1 MHLDLKLTGTL
12 LFMESTATW
21 VITIGVLA
29 GIIIFDLSLAIIRR
43 NKPTTIF
50 ESAFWT
56 VIYIGTAIAFGALL
70 PHWTSQQSQKEF
82 FAGWLT
88 EYALSVDN
96 IFVFI
101 ILLTHLKVQKEKQQL
116 VLLLG
121 IMLTIGIRGL
131 LIPLGAALISRFSS
145 IFFLFGAFLI
155 YTAYT
160 LAKENEDEEW
170 KEGRVVASLKAR
182 GLSIF
187 SIALI
192 ALGLTNLVFS
202 LDSIPAI
209 FGLTK
214 DAYIVTTAN
223 VFALMGL
230 RQLYF
235 LLEGLLA
242 RLIFLSK
249 GLSFI
254 LAFIGLKMI
263 MEAFHGIGIH
273 ELAGVHI
280 PEVSLEVS
288 LGVIVASLAITT
300 VASLTA
306 TRKDGTAIV

>member
-1 MHLDLKLTGTL
+1 
-12 LFMESTATW
+12 MESTSTW
-21 VITIGVLA
+21 IITIAVLA
-29 GIIIFDLSLAIIRR
+29 GIILFDLGIAVIRR
-43 NKPTTIF
+43 NKATSMF
-50 ESAFWT
+50 EASFWT
-56 VIYIGTAIAFGALL
+56 FFYIGTAIAFGALL
-70 PHWTSQQSQKEF
+70 PRWASEQGQKEF

-101 ILLTHLKVQKEKQQL
+101 IILASLKVQKEMQQL

-121 IMLTIGIRGL
+121 IMLTIAIRGL
-131 LIPLGAALISRFSS
+131 LIPLGAALISRFASV
-145 IFFLFGAFLI
+145 FFLFGIFLI
-155 YTAYT
+155 YTAWQ
-160 LAKENEDEEW
+160 LAKENEDDEW
-170 KEGRVVASLKAR
+170 KEGKVVALLKKR
-182 GLSIF
+182 GF
-187 SIALI
+187 STFAIALV

-214 DAYIVTTAN
+214 DPYIVTTAN

-242 RLIFLSK
+242 RLVYLSK

-254 LAFIGLKMI
+254 LGFIGVKMI
-263 MEAFHGIGIH
+263 MEAFHGIGID
-273 ELAGVHI
+273 EIAGVHI

-288 LGVIVASLAITT
+288 LGVIIASLIITT

-306 TRKDGTAIV
+306 TRNDGSEII

>member
-1 MHLDLKLTGTL
+1 
-12 LFMESTATW
+12 METTTTW
-21 VITIGVLA
+21 VITIAVLA
-29 GIIIFDLSLAIIRR
+29 VVILFDLGIAVIRR
-43 NKPTTIF
+43 KKATSML
-50 ESAFWT
+50 EASFWT
-56 VIYIGTAIAFGALL
+56 VFYIATALVFGALL
-70 PHWTSQQSQKEF
+70 PHWVSNEGQKEF

-101 ILLTHLKVQKEKQQL
+101 IILASLKVQKEAQQL

-121 IMLTIGIRGL
+121 IMLTIAIRAL
-131 LIPLGAALISRFSS
+131 LIPLGAALISRFAS
-145 IFFLFGAFLI
+145 IFFLFGIFLI
-155 YTAYT
+155 YTAWQ
-160 LAKENEDEEW
+160 LAKGNEEEEW
-170 KEGRVVASLKAR
+170 KEGKVVGVLKKR
-182 GLSIF
+182 GF
-187 SIALI
+187 STFAIALV

-214 DAYIVTTAN
+214 DPYIVTTAN

-235 LLEGLLA
+235 LLEGLLT
-242 RLIFLSK
+242 RLVFLSK

-254 LAFIGLKMI
+254 LGFIGAKMI

-273 ELAGVHI
+273 DIAGVHI
-280 PEVSLEVS
+280 PEVGLELS
-288 LGVIVASLAITT
+288 LGVIIGSLAITT

-306 TRKDGTAIV
+306 TRKDGSEII

>member
-1 MHLDLKLTGTL
+1 
-12 LFMESTATW
+12 MESTTTW
-21 VITIGVLA
+21 LVTIAVLA
-29 GIIIFDLSLAIIRR
+29 GIIIFDLAIAVIRR
-43 NKPTTIF
+43 NKPTSMV
-50 ESAFWT
+50 EASFWT
-56 VIYIGTAIAFGALL
+56 VFYIGTAIVFGTLM
-70 PHWTSQQSQKEF
+70 PRWSGTEGQKEF

-101 ILLTHLKVQKEKQQL
+101 IILTSLKVQKEAQQL

-121 IMLTIGIRGL
+121 IMLTIAIRGL
-131 LIPLGAALISRFSS
+131 LIPLGAALIETFSS
-145 IFFLFGAFLI
+145 VFFLFGAFLI

-160 LAKENEDEEW
+160 LAKENEDDEW
-170 KEGRVVASLKAR
+170 KEGKVIAVLKKR
-182 GLSIF
+182 GF
-187 SIALI
+187 STFAIALV

-214 DAYIVTTAN
+214 DPYIVTTAN

-230 RQLYF
+230 RQLFF

-242 RLIFLSK
+242 RLVFLSK

-254 LAFIGLKMI
+254 LAFIGVKMV
-263 MEAFHGIGIH
+263 MEAFHGIGVDEIA
-273 ELAGVHI
+273 EVHI

-288 LGVIVASLAITT
+288 LGVIVATLLVTT

-306 TRKDGTAIV
+306 TRKDGSEIV

>member
-1 MHLDLKLTGTL
+1 
-12 LFMESTATW
+12 MESMTTW
-21 VITIGVLA
+21 LVTIAVLA
-29 GIIIFDLSLAIIRR
+29 AIIIFDLGIAVIRR
-43 NKPTTIF
+43 NKVTTMG
-50 ESAFWT
+50 EASFWT
-56 VIYIGTAIAFGALL
+56 VFYIGTAILFGILM
-70 PHWTSQQSQKEF
+70 PHWSSSVGQKEF

-101 ILLTHLKVQKEKQQL
+101 IILTSLKVQKEAQQL

-121 IMLTIGIRGL
+121 IMLTIAIRGA
-131 LIPLGAALISRFSS
+131 LIPLGAALIEKFASV
-145 IFFLFGAFLI
+145 FFLFGAFLI

-160 LAKENEDEEW
+160 LAKESEDDEW
-170 KEGRVVASLKAR
+170 KEGKVVAVLKKR
-182 GLSIF
+182 GFSIF
-187 SIALI
+187 TIALV

-214 DAYIVTTAN
+214 DPYIVTTAN

-230 RQLYF
+230 RQLFF

-242 RLIFLSK
+242 RLVFLSK

-254 LAFIGLKMI
+254 LAFIGVKMI
-263 MEAFHGIGIH
+263 MEALHGIGID
-273 ELAGVHI
+273 EISGVHI

-288 LGVIVASLAITT
+288 LGVIVASLIVTT

-306 TRKDGTAIV
+306 TRKDGSEIV

>member
-1 MHLDLKLTGTL
+1 
-12 LFMESTATW
+12 MESTTTW
-21 VITIGVLA
+21 VITIAVLA
-29 GIIIFDLSLAIIRR
+29 AVILFDLGIAVIRR
-43 NKPTTIF
+43 NKATSMF
-50 ESAFWT
+50 EASFWT
-56 VIYIGTAIAFGALL
+56 VFYITAALVFGALL
-70 PHWTSQQSQKEF
+70 PHWSSEQGQKEF

-101 ILLTHLKVQKEKQQL
+101 IILASLKVQKESQQL

-121 IMLTIGIRGL
+121 IMLTIAIRGL
-131 LIPLGAALISRFSS
+131 LIPLGAALISRFAS
-145 IFFLFGAFLI
+145 IFFLFGIFLI
-155 YTAYT
+155 YTAWQ

-170 KEGRVVASLKAR
+170 KEGKVVALLKKR
-182 GLSIF
+182 GF
-187 SIALI
+187 STFTIALV

-214 DAYIVTTAN
+214 DPYIVTTAN

-242 RLIFLSK
+242 RLVYLSK

-254 LAFIGLKMI
+254 LGFIGVKMI
-263 MEAFHGIGIH
+263 MEAFHGIGID
-273 ELAGVHI
+273 EIAGVHI

-288 LGVIVASLAITT
+288 LGVIVASLVITT

-306 TRKDGTAIV
+306 TRKDGSEIV

>member
-1 MHLDLKLTGTL
+1 
-12 LFMESTATW
+12 MESTTTW
-21 VITIGVLA
+21 VITIAVLA
-29 GIIIFDLSLAIIRR
+29 AVILFDLGIAVIRR
-43 NKPTTIF
+43 NKATSMF
-50 ESAFWT
+50 EASFWT
-56 VIYIGTAIAFGALL
+56 VFYIAAALVFGALL
-70 PHWTSQQSQKEF
+70 PQWSSEQGQKEF

-101 ILLTHLKVQKEKQQL
+101 IILASLKVQKELQQL

-121 IMLTIGIRGL
+121 IMLTIAIRGI
-131 LIPLGAALISRFSS
+131 LIPLGAALISRFAS
-145 IFFLFGAFLI
+145 IFFLFGIFLI
-155 YTAYT
+155 YTAWQ

-170 KEGRVVASLKAR
+170 KEGKVVALLKKR
-182 GLSIF
+182 GF
-187 SIALI
+187 STFTIALV

-214 DAYIVTTAN
+214 DPYIVTTAN

-242 RLIFLSK
+242 RLVFLSK

-254 LAFIGLKMI
+254 LGFIGVKMI
-263 MEAFHGIGIH
+263 MEAFHGIGID
-273 ELAGVHI
+273 EIAGVHI

-288 LGVIVASLAITT
+288 LGVIVASLVITT

-306 TRKDGTAIV
+306 TRKDGSEIV

>member
-1 MHLDLKLTGTL
+1 
-12 LFMESTATW
+12 MESTTTW
-21 VITIGVLA
+21 VITIAVLA
-29 GIIIFDLSLAIIRR
+29 AVILFDLGIAVIRR
-43 NKPTTIF
+43 NKATSMF
-50 ESAFWT
+50 EASFWT
-56 VIYIGTAIAFGALL
+56 VFYITAALVFGALL
-70 PHWTSQQSQKEF
+70 PHWSSEQGQKEF

-88 EYALSVDN
+88 EYALSIDN

-101 ILLTHLKVQKEKQQL
+101 IILASLKVQKELQQL

-121 IMLTIGIRGL
+121 IMLTIAIRGL
-131 LIPLGAALISRFSS
+131 LIPLGAALISRFAS
-145 IFFLFGAFLI
+145 IFFLFGIFLI
-155 YTAYT
+155 YTAWQ

-170 KEGRVVASLKAR
+170 KEGKVVALLKKR
-182 GLSIF
+182 GF
-187 SIALI
+187 STFTIALV

-214 DAYIVTTAN
+214 DPYIVTTAN

-242 RLIFLSK
+242 RLVYLSK

-254 LAFIGLKMI
+254 LGFIGVKMI
-263 MEAFHGIGIH
+263 MEAFHGIGID
-273 ELAGVHI
+273 EIAGVHI

-288 LGVIVASLAITT
+288 LGVIVASLVITT

-306 TRKDGTAIV
+306 TRKDGSEIV